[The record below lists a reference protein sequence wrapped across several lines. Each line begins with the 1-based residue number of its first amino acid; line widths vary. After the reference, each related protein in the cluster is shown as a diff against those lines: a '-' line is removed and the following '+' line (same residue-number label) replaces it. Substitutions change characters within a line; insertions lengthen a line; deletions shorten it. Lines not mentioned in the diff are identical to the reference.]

1 MTWMTWLM
9 FAVVIAVFAAL
20 TGLTPKDARH
30 VAGTRLMHV
39 ARVILA
45 LGVLALFYFVFRP
58 Q

>member
-1 MTWMTWLM
+1 M